1 MVRTFEHDKKGQIAK
16 YFINKSHGEDRRI
29 DYFGLIIDLS
39 IICKKSNNK
48 TYEKNS
54 TLIE

>member
-16 YFINKSHGEDRRI
+16 YFMNKSHGEDRRI